1 MFDTHQQL
9 TSAVQDDSSAL
20 TNWHSFLRLNE
31 NKIKLLCYLT
41 QYLVKN
47 HGQYNTQLICS
58 FDTMSISSD
67 PDARL
72 SFISPCNHEEVD
84 TRVFLHTKG
93 MALKG
98 HKSILIRTVD
108 TDVLL
113 LSLASFFHLAGE
125 IDQFWINF
133 GTEKNR
139 QLTVCRPEC
148 TIYRPYR
155 FLMLIFLK
163 LHTIVSHNKHVN
175 SKH

>member
-1 MFDTHQQL
+1 MVNITPSWF
-9 TSAVQDDSSAL
+9 AVLILCQFQVILMQAFHL
-20 TNWHSFLRLNE
+20 FHLAITR
-31 NKIKLLCYLT
+31 KL
-41 QYLVKN
+41 
-47 HGQYNTQLICS
+47 
-58 FDTMSISSD
+58 
-67 PDARL
+67 
-72 SFISPCNHEEVD
+72 

-139 QLTVCRPEC
+139 QLTVCRPEF

-175 SKH
+175 SKHWNVNASQIPKLNIRGPGRFAFCRPVCKILLWYRNNIFCSSIIWN